1 MVQVERFITA
11 LVQQEFGAE
20 PIFHPGGSPIM
31 PNPKDLAAGSPCGSS
46 LEPSTNLPD
55 DFFARDAPTVAAAL
69 IGTCLLLNGIGGII
83 VETEAYDA
91 ADPASHSY
99 RGPTP
104 RNAPMFG
111 PPGRAYVYRIYGLHW
126 CLNFVCSDGPPG
138 SAVLIRAIQPTTGI
152 EVMMARRQMRSLS
165 SLCSG
170 PGKLAQALAVD
181 ATLNGADLRGPP
193 FALCNRIGV
202 SAIETG
208 PRIGIRHGS
217 ETPWRFGMAGSA
229 FLSRPLP

>member
-1 MVQVERFITA
+1 VQIERSITA
-11 LVQQEFGAE
+11 LVQQECGAE
-20 PIFHPGGSPIM
+20 LIFLTEGSHIM
-31 PNPKDLAAGSPCGSS
+31 LKPQHLGDGLPCG
-46 LEPSTNLPD
+46 PSCKPSANLPD

-69 IGTCLLLNGIGGII
+69 IGTCLLVHGIGGII

-91 ADPASHSY
+91 TDPASHSY

-138 SAVLIRAIQPTTGI
+138 SAVLIRAIQPTTGV
-152 EVMMARRQMRSLS
+152 EEMMVRRQMRSLP

-181 ATLNGADLRGPP
+181 ATFNGADLGAPP
-193 FALCNRIGV
+193 FALCGGTAV
-202 SAIETG
+202 VAVETG

-217 ETPWRFGMAGSA
+217 ETPWRFGMAGST
-229 FLSRPLP
+229 FLSRPMP